1 MTIGRRTLIG
11 GAGLLALTS
20 AAPAQDQAE
29 RRLREDWPW
38 LGRYA
43 ADNAALKAAGT
54 RVDIVFMGDSIT
66 EGWRDKRPGFFGPG
80 RVCRGIGGSRAQPA
94 WTP

>member
-1 MTIGRRTLIG
+1 MSIDRRALIG
-11 GAGLLALTS
+11 GAGLLGLAS
-20 AAPAQDQAE
+20 AAPAQDAAE

-43 ADNAALKAAGT
+43 ADNAALSAAGS

-66 EGWRDKRPGFFGPG
+66 EGWRVKRPGFFRPG
-80 RVCRGIGGSRAQPA
+80 RVCRGIGGQT
-94 WTP
+94 TPQMLLA